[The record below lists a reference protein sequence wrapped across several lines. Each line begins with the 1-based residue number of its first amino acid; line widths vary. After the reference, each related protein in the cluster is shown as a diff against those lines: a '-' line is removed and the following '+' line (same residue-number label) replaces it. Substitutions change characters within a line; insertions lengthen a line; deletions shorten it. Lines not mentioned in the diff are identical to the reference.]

1 MEKKIIIGFVSQ
13 NGQLE
18 SKGETNF
25 RSLVNLDNKFFAPK
39 NGNTEYTDCSGNLTG
54 ITTEM
59 VESGIGRY
67 DDDTKV
73 YYTKEIDSLDAEEW
87 EALFKEEGD
96 RPSSLDSE
104 MIAYLEKENDL
115 TIKGKKLTLSL
126 KDLKKHLDSE
136 YYSQEEFEEE
146 FYEDEED

>member
-1 MEKKIIIGFVSQ
+1 MEKVIIGFVSQ

-18 SKGETNF
+18 CNGETNF

-39 NGNTEYTDCSGNLTG
+39 NGNTEYTDCNGNLTG
-54 ITTEM
+54 ITPEM
-59 VESGIGRY
+59 VDSGIGRY

-73 YYTKEIDSLDAEEW
+73 YYTKEINSLDAEEW
-87 EALFKEEGD
+87 AALFEEEGD

-104 MIAYLEKENDL
+104 MIAYLEEENDL

-136 YYSQEEFEEE
+136 YYSQEEFEAEFTEE
-146 FYEDEED
+146 NE

>member
-1 MEKKIIIGFVSQ
+1 MEKVIIGFVSQ

-18 SKGETNF
+18 CKGETNF

-39 NGNTEYTDCSGNLTG
+39 NGNTEYTDCNGNLTG
-54 ITTEM
+54 ITPEM
-59 VESGIGRY
+59 VDSGIGRY
-67 DDDTKV
+67 DDDTRV
-73 YYTKEIDSLDAEEW
+73 FYTKEIDSLDAEEW
-87 EALFKEEGD
+87 AALFEEEGD

-104 MIAYLEKENDL
+104 MIAYLEEENDL

-136 YYSQEEFEEE
+136 YYSQEEFEAE
-146 FYEDEED
+146 FTKENE